1 MIRTSRTVSV
11 GDTDSTINLPIILY
25 KGDRGIEV
33 IFEINNRFKFVDTNN
48 FIESSHA
55 SYGQLVIRNEN
66 GVNVF
71 SEIKACDNGKVALT
85 ITQSMTDEINEIGT
99 YTFQIRLYDSTM
111 DSRVTLPPVYEGLEI
126 REPIAEDW

>member
-48 FIESSHA
+48 FIESSHV
-55 SYGQLVIRNEN
+55 SYGQLVIRNEK
-66 GVNVF
+66 GVNIF
-71 SEIKACDNGKVALT
+71 SEIKAWDNGKVALT

-99 YTFQIRLYDSTM
+99 YTFQIRLYDSTK

-126 REPIAEDW
+126 REPIAED